1 MSLGSVPGFGGM
13 HIIQG
18 SSHIKLLLL
27 LIINSI
33 ALANTKSI
41 LALILLVSCLQV
53 LAVTDALKY
62 HMQEPGEMTQQK
74 LDVRG
79 RI

>member
-1 MSLGSVPGFGGM
+1 MSLGSVPGFGGI

-18 SSHIKLLLL
+18 SSHIKLMQ
-27 LIINSI
+27 N
-33 ALANTKSI
+33 KSI
-41 LALILLVSCLQV
+41 FALILLVSCLQV

>member
-18 SSHIKLLLL
+18 SSHIKLMQ
-27 LIINSI
+27 N
-33 ALANTKSI
+33 KSI